1 MKDYH
6 QRPYTEQL
14 LKCPFIKEQPT
25 ERQVRIQLK
34 DHIDRCKKR
43 KQEKEREDYH
53 YSGSENE
60 DEEPQTAGEPSSII
74 QAPGGD
80 TLRRNFQQI
89 QEGRIAE
96 ANGAANRNQKPQQ
109 QPSRDKQPHE
119 EPPSA
124 SRPVLPQRL
133 IVVPDPPQQQTP
145 PPQAQQ
151 QPTQPPNQH
160 ANRPLPP
167 TPKIA
172 SSSSNSNQ
180 SSSQSQ
186 QQTPPQRNSQ
196 NNFKPMVSHPRTKR
210 VHTRTYH
217 HFKEE
222 KPLFGVYK
230 CVLFF
235 VDSENYFFSML
246 SFLFFSFFIFTT
258 LIFISLKY
266 LLYYFNFFLL
276 SFSLFINMCSNF
288 LFQQKKNLHLF
299 DVECLI

>member
-1 MKDYH
+1 MRNFIIVYNFPTVKDYH

-89 QEGRIAE
+89 QEGRPAE
-96 ANGAANRNQKPQQ
+96 ANGAANRNQKSQPQQ
-109 QPSRDKQPHE
+109 QQSRDKSHHE
-119 EPPSA
+119 EAGA
-124 SRPVLPQRL
+124 SRPALPQRL
-133 IVVPDPPQQQTP
+133 IVVPDPPV
-145 PPQAQQ
+145 QQ
-151 QPTQPPNQH
+151 QPQPQQPPNQH

-167 TPKIA
+167 TPKNA
-172 SSSSNSNQ
+172 SSSTSNSNQ
-180 SSSQSQ
+180 QQPSSQS

-196 NNFKPMVSHPRTKR
+196 NHFKPMVSHVPQNK
-210 VHTRTYH
+210 
-217 HFKEE
+217 
-222 KPLFGVYK
+222 
-230 CVLFF
+230 
-235 VDSENYFFSML
+235 
-246 SFLFFSFFIFTT
+246 IT
-258 LIFISLKY
+258 LTFISHQY
-266 LLYYFNFFLL
+266 L
-276 SFSLFINMCSNF
+276 S
-288 LFQQKKNLHLF
+288 
-299 DVECLI
+299 ETR

>member
-1 MKDYH
+1 MHGIIFTVKDYH

-60 DEEPQTAGEPSSII
+60 EEEPQTAGEPSSII

-96 ANGAANRNQKPQQ
+96 ANGAANRNQKSQQQQPQQQ
-109 QPSRDKQPHE
+109 QPSREKQHE
-119 EPPSA
+119 EVPA
-124 SRPVLPQRL
+124 AARPALPQRL
-133 IVVPDPPQQQTP
+133 IVVPDPPQQQPIQT
-145 PPQAQQ
+145 QA
-151 QPTQPPNQH
+151 QPPNQH

-167 TPKIA
+167 TPKNA
-172 SSSSNSNQ
+172 TSSSNP
-180 SSSQSQ
+180 SQTPSQPQ

-196 NNFKPMVSHPRTKR
+196 NHFKPMVSH
-210 VHTRTYH
+210 
-217 HFKEE
+217 
-222 KPLFGVYK
+222 
-230 CVLFF
+230 
-235 VDSENYFFSML
+235 
-246 SFLFFSFFIFTT
+246 FI
-258 LIFISLKY
+258 
-266 LLYYFNFFLL
+266 
-276 SFSLFINMCSNF
+276 
-288 LFQQKKNLHLF
+288 
-299 DVECLI
+299 

>member
-1 MKDYH
+1 M
-6 QRPYTEQL
+6 
-14 LKCPFIKEQPT
+14 KCPFIKEQPT

-60 DEEPQTAGEPSSII
+60 EEEPQTAGEPSSII

-80 TLRRNFQQI
+80 TLRRDFQQI

-96 ANGAANRNQKPQQ
+96 ANGAASRNQKSQLQPQQ
-109 QPSRDKQPHE
+109 SREKPHVE
-119 EPPSA
+119 EIPVI

-145 PPQAQQ
+145 QPVPQ
-151 QPTQPPNQH
+151 QPLPNQH

-172 SSSSNSNQ
+172 PISSNSNQ
-180 SSSQSQ
+180 PSSQSQPQ

-196 NNFKPMVSHPRTKR
+196 NHFKPMVSH
-210 VHTRTYH
+210 
-217 HFKEE
+217 
-222 KPLFGVYK
+222 
-230 CVLFF
+230 
-235 VDSENYFFSML
+235 
-246 SFLFFSFFIFTT
+246 SF
-258 LIFISLKY
+258 
-266 LLYYFNFFLL
+266 
-276 SFSLFINMCSNF
+276 
-288 LFQQKKNLHLF
+288 
-299 DVECLI
+299 